1 MRRIEI
7 LVSVLA
13 AFSGMKGNLSE
24 QEWNY
29 GIAIVENE
37 FGSDLDAVAAYLKTE
52 MKACESKCRAAE
64 KA

>member
-1 MRRIEI
+1 MKRIEI

-13 AFSGMKGNLSE
+13 AFSGMKGNLTE
-24 QEWNY
+24 QEWDF

-37 FGSDLDAVAAYLKTE
+37 FASDLDAVAAYLKSE
-52 MKACESKCRAAE
+52 MKACETKCRAAE